1 SIYLEE
7 TESTEKVSKR
17 FLAEI
22 IEARLSEIFD
32 LVIQR
37 LKEIDRFG
45 KLPGGVVLYG
55 GGANMPFIVELA
67 KEKFKLPVRLANP
80 DIEWYRENPDLSF
93 IPVLGL
99 LNLRFQE
106 ENGLI
111 VIENKIFKKIK
122 DFFNGR
128 L

>member
-1 SIYLEE
+1 LNVYLEE
-7 TESTEKVSKR
+7 TESGEKISKR

-32 LVIQR
+32 LVIKR

-67 KEKFKLPVRLANP
+67 KEKFNLPVRLANP

-93 IPVLGL
+93 ISVLGL
-99 LNLRFQE
+99 LNLKFQE
-106 ENGLI
+106 ENGSFP
-111 VIENKIFKKIK
+111 IENKIIKRIK
-122 DFFNGR
+122 DF
-128 L
+128 LKI